1 MYQYSDQ
8 ERQFLHQ
15 RASQF
20 QGQVARFRAG
30 ALDGERFAQLRLR
43 NGLYEQR
50 HAHMLR
56 VAIPYGQ
63 LNSAQLAKLAHIAR
77 KYDRGYGHFTTRQN
91 IQYNWPELDDVPAIL
106 HELAEVDMH
115 AIQTSGSCIRNITSD
130 HLAGVS
136 SDEYEDPRPWCELLR
151 QWSTL
156 HPEFN
161 WLPRKFKFAV
171 TGAKN
176 DRAAVQFHD
185 IGIRIVKNGNDEVR
199 FKIYV
204 GGGMGRTPVIGKLIH
219 DDLPAA
225 ELLSYL
231 QAIMR
236 VYNKYGRRDNKYK
249 ARIKI
254 LVNALGIDKFA
265 EKVNQAWAA
274 SKKGAP
280 AQTPELT
287 NQQINQAKSFFTK
300 KLAQSAGPRNSGAT
314 LIPVANPAFMN
325 WRKHNTSEHALP
337 GYVVVHVS
345 LKAQGEA
352 PGDLDADIMERLACI
367 TRDYSADEIRVTHEQ
382 NLVLPYVK
390 RSDLFTVWHKLNEL
404 KLATPNIGKLTDMIA
419 CPGLD
424 FCSLANAGTIEL
436 AKEISERMD
445 DFDRLYQIGDIKLK
459 MSGCVNACG
468 HHHAGHIGILGV
480 DKKGEEWYQLTLG
493 GSAENDARIGQRLG
507 PAVAKTELADAI
519 ENIIETYLK
528 QRRADESFL
537 ATVIRTGVSPF
548 QENLYENLYA
558 NHKKSPDYQQ
568 SVAA

>member
-1 MYQYSDQ
+1 MHQYSDQ

-15 RASQF
+15 RAEQF
-20 QGQVARFRAG
+20 QGQVCRFNAG
-30 ALDGERFAQLRLR
+30 TLDSDSFTQLRLR

-63 LNSAQLAKLAHIAR
+63 LNSAQLRKLGDIAR

-91 IQYNWPELDDVPAIL
+91 IQYNWPELNDVPAIL
-106 HELAEVDMH
+106 HELAKVDMH

-136 SDEYEDPRPWCELLR
+136 TDEYEDPRPWCELLR

-176 DRAAVQFHD
+176 DRAAIQFHD
-185 IGIRIVKNGNDEVR
+185 IGIQIVRNRDNEVR
-199 FKIYV
+199 FRIYV

-219 DDLPAA
+219 DDLPASS
-225 ELLSYL
+225 LLSYL
-231 QAIMR
+231 QAILR
-236 VYNKYGRRDNKYK
+236 VYNKHGRRDNKYK

-254 LVNALGIDKFA
+254 LVNALGIENFA
-265 EKVNQAWAA
+265 EQVNQAWVA
-274 SKKGAP
+274 SKKTAP
-280 AQTPELT
+280 TLT
-287 NQQINQAKSFFTK
+287 AQQISYAKSCFIKEFK
-300 KLAQSAGPRNSGAT
+300 SANRTGNAER
-314 LIPVANPAFMN
+314 LIPVAHPAFMS
-325 WRKHNTSEHALP
+325 WRKHNNTAHILD
-337 GYVVVHVS
+337 GYTVVHIS

-352 PGDLDADIMERLACI
+352 PGDIDADAMQQLADI
-367 TRDYSADEIRVTHEQ
+367 ARDYSEDEIRVTHEQ
-382 NLVLPYVK
+382 NLLLPYVK
-390 RSDLFTVWHKLNEL
+390 SIDLWTVWHRLNAL

-424 FCSLANAGTIEL
+424 FCSLANAGTIEI
-436 AKEISERMD
+436 AKEIGNRIS
-445 DFDRLYQIGDIKLK
+445 DFERLYQIGDIKLK
-459 MSGCVNACG
+459 MSGCMNACG

-480 DKKGEEWYQLTLG
+480 DKKGEEWYQITLG
-493 GSAENDARIGQRLG
+493 GSAENDARIGERLG
-507 PAVAKTELADAI
+507 PAVAKTELLTAI

-528 QRRADESFL
+528 ERHTGESFQQ
-537 ATVIRTGVSPF
+537 TVIRTGVSPF
-548 QENLYENLYA
+548 KENLYA
-558 NHKKSPDYQQ
+558 DHKKSPNHRQ

>member
-20 QGQVARFRAG
+20 QGQVTRFNAG
-30 ALDGERFAQLRLR
+30 ALDSDRFTQLRLR

-91 IQYNWPELDDVPAIL
+91 IQYNWPKLNDVPAIL

-185 IGIRIVKNGNDEVR
+185 IGIRIVKNSDNEVR

-219 DDLPAA
+219 DDLPTS

-254 LVNALGIDKFA
+254 LVNALGIEKFS

-274 SKKGAP
+274 SKKGTP
-280 AQTPELT
+280 ALTPELT
-287 NQQINQAKSFFTK
+287 NRQINHAKSFFTK
-300 KLAQSAGPRNSGAT
+300 KLGGDRNADNT

-325 WRKHNTSEHALP
+325 WRKHNNTEHALAS
-337 GYVVVHVS
+337 YVVVHVS

-352 PGDLDADIMERLACI
+352 PGDLDADIMEQLAHI
-367 TRDYSADEIRVTHEQ
+367 TRDYSEDEIRVTHEQ

-424 FCSLANAGTIEL
+424 FCSLANAGTLSL
-436 AKEISERMD
+436 AKEISDRMA

-459 MSGCVNACG
+459 MSGCMNACG

-507 PAVAKTELADAI
+507 PSVAKTALVDAI

-528 QRRADESFL
+528 QRQADESFL
-537 ATVIRTGVSPF
+537 ETVIRTGVSPF
-548 QENLYENLYA
+548 QENLYA
-558 NHKKSPDYQQ
+558 NHKKSPDYRQ

>member
-20 QGQVARFRAG
+20 QGQVTRFNAG
-30 ALDGERFAQLRLR
+30 TLDSDRFTQLRLR

-176 DRAAVQFHD
+176 DRAAIQFHD
-185 IGIRIVKNGNDEVR
+185 IGIRIVKNSDNEIR

-219 DDLPAA
+219 DDLPAS

-254 LVNALGIDKFA
+254 LVNALGIEKFS
-265 EKVNQAWAA
+265 EKVSQAWAA

-280 AQTPELT
+280 APTPAVTPELT
-287 NQQINQAKSFFTK
+287 NRQINHAKSFFAK
-300 KLAQSAGPRNSGAT
+300 KLGGGRNVDNT

-325 WRKHNTSEHALP
+325 WRKHNNTGHALA

-352 PGDLDADIMERLACI
+352 PGDLDADIMEQLAHI
-367 TRDYSADEIRVTHEQ
+367 TRDYSEDEIRVTHEQ

-404 KLATPNIGKLTDMIA
+404 NLATPNIGKLTDMIA

-424 FCSLANAGTIEL
+424 FCSLANAGTLSL
-436 AKEISERMD
+436 AKEISDRMA

-459 MSGCVNACG
+459 MSGCMNACG

-507 PAVAKTELADAI
+507 PSVAKTALVDAI

-528 QRRADESFL
+528 QRQADESFL
-537 ATVIRTGVSPF
+537 ETVIRTGVSPF
-548 QENLYENLYA
+548 QENLYA
-558 NHKKSPDYQQ
+558 NHKKSPDYRQ

>member
-1 MYQYSDQ
+1 MYQYSNQ
-8 ERQFLHQ
+8 ERRFLHQ
-15 RASQF
+15 RANQF
-20 QGQVARFRAG
+20 QSQVNRFNTG
-30 ALDGERFAQLRLR
+30 TLDGDSFTQLRLR

-63 LNSAQLAKLAHIAR
+63 LNSVQLTKLAHIAR

-91 IQYNWPELDDVPAIL
+91 IQYNWPELDDVPTIL
-106 HELAEVDMH
+106 HELADVDMH
-115 AIQTSGSCIRNITSD
+115 AIQTSGSCIRNITTD
-130 HLAGVS
+130 HLAGVAA
-136 SDEYEDPRPWCELLR
+136 DEDEDPRPWCELLR

-176 DRAAVQFHD
+176 DRAAIQFHD
-185 IGIRIVKNGNDEVR
+185 IGIQIFRNHDNEVR

-219 DDLPAA
+219 DDLPAT

-254 LVNALGIDKFA
+254 LVNALGIATFS
-265 EKVNQAWAA
+265 EKVNQAWVV
-274 SKKGAP
+274 SRKNAP
-280 AQTPELT
+280 ALST
-287 NQQINQAKSFFTK
+287 QQINHVKAFFNKQFKT
-300 KLAQSAGPRNSGAT
+300 SNHTDNT
-314 LIPVANPAFMN
+314 LIPVANPAFIN
-325 WRKHNTSEHALP
+325 WRKHNNTEHALE
-337 GYVVVHVS
+337 GYTVVHIS
-345 LKAQGEA
+345 LKARGEA
-352 PGDLDADIMERLACI
+352 PGDMDADAMEQLAHI
-367 TRDYSADEIRVTHEQ
+367 VRHYSADEIRVTHEQ
-382 NLVLPYVK
+382 NLILPYVK
-390 RSDLFTVWHKLNEL
+390 SSDLFTVWHQLNAL
-404 KLATPNIGKLTDMIA
+404 NLATPNIGKLTDMIA

-424 FCSLANAGTIEL
+424 FCSLANASTL
-436 AKEISERMD
+436 SLVKEIGDRMND
-445 DFDRLYQIGDIKLK
+445 LERLYQIGDIKLK
-459 MSGCVNACG
+459 MSGCMNACG

-493 GSAENDARIGQRLG
+493 GSAENDARIGVRLG
-507 PAVAKTELADAI
+507 PAVAKTELANAI
-519 ENIIETYLK
+519 ENIIETYLQ
-528 QRRADESFL
+528 QRHNDESFL
-537 ATVIRTGVSPF
+537 ETVIRCGVSPF
-548 QENLYENLYA
+548 KENLYA
-558 NHKKSPDYQQ
+558 NHKKPTDHRQ

>member
-1 MYQYSDQ
+1 MYQYSNQ

-15 RASQF
+15 RANQF
-20 QGQVARFRAG
+20 QGQVNRFNAG
-30 ALDGERFAQLRLR
+30 ALDDDRFTQLRLR

-63 LNSAQLAKLAHIAR
+63 LNSAQLTKLAHIAR

-91 IQYNWPELDDVPAIL
+91 IQYNWPALDDVPAIL

-115 AIQTSGSCIRNITSD
+115 AIQTSGSCIRNITAD
-130 HLAGVS
+130 HLAGVAA
-136 SDEYEDPRPWCELLR
+136 DEYEDPRPWCELLR

-171 TGAKN
+171 SGAKN
-176 DRAAVQFHD
+176 DRAAIQFHD
-185 IGIRIVKNGNDEVR
+185 IGIQIVKNSDHEVR

-219 DDLPAA
+219 DDLPAS

-254 LVNALGIDKFA
+254 LVNALGIETFS
-265 EKVNQAWAA
+265 EKVNQAWTV
-274 SKKGAP
+274 SQKSAP
-280 AQTPELT
+280 TLT
-287 NQQINQAKSFFTK
+287 AQQIKHVKSFFTK
-300 KLAQSAGPRNSGAT
+300 KFKQSAEKRSNNT

-325 WRKHNTSEHALP
+325 WSKHNNTEHAVA
-337 GYVVVHVS
+337 GYTVVHIA
-345 LKAQGEA
+345 LKARGEA
-352 PGDLDADIMERLACI
+352 PGDIDADSMEQLANI
-367 TRDYSADEIRVTHEQ
+367 ARDYSEDEIRVTHEQ
-382 NLVLPYVK
+382 NLILPYVK
-390 RSDLFTVWHKLNEL
+390 SSDLFTVWHRLNAL
-404 KLATPNIGKLTDMIA
+404 NLATPNIGKLTDMIA

-424 FCSLANAGTIEL
+424 FCSLANASTL
-436 AKEISERMD
+436 SLVKEIGDRID
-445 DFDRLYQIGDIKLK
+445 DLDRLYQIGDIKLK
-459 MSGCVNACG
+459 MSGCMNACG
-468 HHHAGHIGILGV
+468 HHHAGHIGVLGV

-507 PAVAKTELADAI
+507 PAVAKSELTNAI
-519 ENIIETYLK
+519 ENIIETYLQ
-528 QRRADESFL
+528 QRYTGESFL
-537 ATVIRTGVSPF
+537 ETVIRTGVFPF
-548 QENLYENLYA
+548 KENLYA
-558 NHKKSPDYQQ
+558 NHKKSPDHRQ

>member
-1 MYQYSDQ
+1 MYQYSPQ
-8 ERQFLHQ
+8 EKQFLHQ

-20 QGQVARFRAG
+20 QGQVNRFNAG
-30 ALDGERFAQLRLR
+30 TLDSDNFTQLRLR

-63 LNSAQLAKLAHIAR
+63 LNSVQLEKLAHIAR
-77 KYDRGYGHFTTRQN
+77 KYDHGYGHFTTRQN
-91 IQYNWPELDDVPAIL
+91 IQYNWPELNDIPTIL
-106 HELAEVDMH
+106 HELADVEMH

-130 HLAGVS
+130 HLAGVA
-136 SDEYEDPRPWCELLR
+136 SDEDEDPRPWCELLR

-176 DRAAVQFHD
+176 DRAAIQFHD
-185 IGIRIVKNGNDEVR
+185 IGIQIFRNHNDQVH

-219 DDLPAA
+219 DDLSASD
-225 ELLSYL
+225 LLSYL

-254 LVNALGIDKFA
+254 LVNALGIETFS
-265 EKVNQAWAA
+265 EKVNQAWAI
-274 SKKGAP
+274 SKKTAP
-280 AQTPELT
+280 TLT
-287 NQQINQAKSFFTK
+287 GQQIDHAKSFFTK
-300 KLAQSAGPRNSGAT
+300 PFKTTDNTTKGDPRNT

-325 WRKHNTSEHALP
+325 WCKHNNTEHALD
-337 GYVVVHVS
+337 GYRIVHIS
-345 LKAQGEA
+345 LKARGEA
-352 PGDLDADIMERLACI
+352 PGDIDADTMQQLAHI
-367 TRDYSADEIRVTHEQ
+367 VRQYSEDEIRVTHEQ

-390 RSDLFTVWHKLNEL
+390 SSDLFTVWSQLNAL
-404 KLATPNIGKLTDMIA
+404 NLATPNIGKLTDMIA

-424 FCSLANAGTIEL
+424 FCSLANASTL
-436 AKEISERMD
+436 SLVQEIGDRID
-445 DFDRLYQIGDIKLK
+445 DLDRLYQIGNIKLK
-459 MSGCVNACG
+459 MSGCMNACG

-507 PAVAKTELADAI
+507 PAVAKTALADAV
-519 ENIIETYLK
+519 ENIIETYLQ
-528 QRRADESFL
+528 QRHADESFL
-537 ATVIRTGVSPF
+537 ETVIRVGVSPF
-548 QENLYENLYA
+548 QDNLYA
-558 NHKKSPDYQQ
+558 NHKKSSNHQQ
-568 SVAA
+568 CVAA

>member
-1 MYQYSDQ
+1 MHQYSTQ

-20 QGQVARFRAG
+20 QRQVTRFNAG
-30 ALDGERFAQLRLR
+30 TLDSDHFTQLRLR
-43 NGLYEQR
+43 NGLYQQR

-63 LNSAQLAKLAHIAR
+63 LNSAQLTKLAHIAR

-91 IQYNWPELDDVPAIL
+91 IQFNWPELDDVPSIL

-136 SDEYEDPRPWCELLR
+136 NDEYEDPRPWCELLR

-171 TGAKN
+171 TGAEN
-176 DRAAVQFHD
+176 DRAAILFHD
-185 IGIRIVKNGNDEVR
+185 IGIRIVKNSDNEVR

-204 GGGMGRTPVIGKLIH
+204 GGGMGRTPVIGKLIR
-219 DDLPAA
+219 DDLPTA

-254 LVNALGIDKFA
+254 LVNALGIEKFS
-265 EKVNQAWAA
+265 EQVNQAWNQARAA
-274 SKKGAP
+274 SIAGNPTSTP
-280 AQTPELT
+280 ALT
-287 NQQINQAKSFFTK
+287 NQQINHAKSCFTK
-300 KLAQSAGPRNSGAT
+300 KLEDHCNADNT
-314 LIPVANPAFMN
+314 LIPVANPAFIN
-325 WRKHNTSEHALP
+325 WRKHNNTEHALP

-352 PGDLDADIMERLACI
+352 PGDIDADVMQQLARI
-367 TRDYSADEIRVTHEQ
+367 TKDYSADEIRVTHEQ
-382 NLVLPYVK
+382 NLILPYVK
-390 RSDLFTVWHKLNEL
+390 RSDLFTVWHKLNAL

-424 FCSLANAGTIEL
+424 FCSLANAGTLSL
-436 AKEISERMD
+436 AKEIGARMD
-445 DFDRLYQIGDIKLK
+445 DYDRLYKIGNIKLK
-459 MSGCVNACG
+459 ISGCMNACG

-493 GSAENDARIGQRLG
+493 GCAGNDARIGQRLG
-507 PAVAKTELADAI
+507 PSVAKTELVDAI
-519 ENIIETYLK
+519 ENIIETYLQ
-528 QRRADESFL
+528 QRQVGESFL
-537 ATVIRTGVSPF
+537 ATVLRTGVSPF
-548 QENLYENLYA
+548 QENLYA
-558 NHKKSPDYQQ
+558 NHKKSPDHQQ

>member
-1 MYQYSDQ
+1 MHQYSNQ
-8 ERQFLHQ
+8 EREFLHQ
-15 RASQF
+15 RANQF
-20 QGQVARFRAG
+20 QGQVTRFNTG
-30 ALDGERFAQLRLR
+30 TLDSDRFTQLRLR

-91 IQYNWPELDDVPAIL
+91 IQYNWPKLDEVPAIL

-171 TGAKN
+171 TGAKH

-185 IGIRIVKNGNDEVR
+185 IGIRIVKNSNDEVR

-219 DDLPAA
+219 DDLPAS

-231 QAIMR
+231 QAILR

-254 LVNALGIDKFA
+254 LVNALGIETFS
-265 EKVNQAWAA
+265 EQVNDIWQTSTA
-274 SKKGAP
+274 SKKDKHAL
-280 AQTPELT
+280 TPELT
-287 NQQINQAKSFFTK
+287 QQQIDYAKSCFIK
-300 KLAQSAGPRNSGAT
+300 PRFIKSNNADNT
-314 LIPVANPAFMN
+314 LIPVANPAFIN
-325 WRKHNTSEHALP
+325 WRKHNNTEHALAD
-337 GYVVVHVS
+337 YVVVHVS

-352 PGDLDADIMERLACI
+352 PGDIDADIMEQLASI
-367 TRDYSADEIRVTHEQ
+367 TKNYSADEIRVTHEQ

-424 FCSLANAGTIEL
+424 FCSLANAGTISL
-436 AKEISERMD
+436 AKEIGARLA

-459 MSGCVNACG
+459 MSGCMNACG

-480 DKKGEEWYQLTLG
+480 DKKGEEWYQITLG

-507 PAVAKTELADAI
+507 PSVAKTALVDAI

-528 QRRADESFL
+528 QRQANESFL
-537 ATVIRTGVSPF
+537 ETVIRTGISPF
-548 QENLYENLYA
+548 QDNLYA
-558 NHKKSPDYQQ
+558 NHKKSPDHQQ